1 MNERKNLTIM
11 DYFALYQMSLRS
23 FFWRVD
29 GRQMVTR
36 MGNDFLSLC
45 FVGVA
50 LMFSYLIPILIL
62 WTLVTIVKSIVSIP
76 LSVITGN
83 EAAGMLPIYIL
94 QLVML
99 IIFYIIVSPL
109 VLNKDRAKYNLHF
122 KQSTWWKN
130 TGISPSKIKK
140 DKGLYGEYIATMV
153 AEQCLERNKIYGKVF
168 NNVVIPKNGNDYAEI
183 DVLSI
188 NETGIH
194 VIEAKARGGIFQ
206 GKFLGEK
213 WTQTLGN
220 NVHEMRNPVLQNLG
234 HCNALSEYLNKT
246 LPNGSTKNKA
256 TYVDNFINI
265 VLMVIFE
272 IEDRLDHSIAPVEY
286 FFGMAEGNQGYQRYN
301 VVNTFKKRLTKQE
314 IDEIAKVI
322 EQLPHYSQ
330 QEMEAKMQ
338 ARELM
343 HLHYDEKDPIYR
355 FVILNFLNPDGSREE
370 RPFISKMEYGYRT
383 YYDMRDTLF
392 KAIPNSKII
401 VEDKEHETKS
411 FRKALELY
419 NANVKYE

>member
-153 AEQCLERNKIYGKVF
+153 AEQSLERNKIYGKVF

>member
-1 MNERKNLTIM
+1 MNERKNLTII

-45 FVGVA
+45 IVGVA

-62 WTLVTIVKSIVSIP
+62 WTLVTIAKSIVSIP

-99 IIFYIIVSPL
+99 IVFYIIVSPL

-153 AEQCLERNKIYGKVF
+153 AEQCLERNKIYGKIF

-194 VIEAKARGGIFQ
+194 VIEAKARGGIFT
-206 GKFLGEK
+206 GTFLK
-213 WTQTLGN
+213 NDWKQTLGN
-220 NVHEMRNPVLQNLG
+220 KVHEMDNPVLQNLG
-234 HCNALSEYLNKT
+234 HCNALSEYLNKK
-246 LPNGSTKNKA
+246 LPDGETKNKA

-272 IEDRLDHSIAPVEY
+272 IEDRLDHSIAPAEY

-322 EQLPHYSQ
+322 EQLPRYSQ
-330 QEMEAKMQ
+330 QEMEAKLQ
-338 ARELM
+338 ARELLR
-343 HLHYDEKDPIYR
+343 LHRKKEKVSYT
-355 FVILNFLNPDGSREE
+355 FVILNFPNPDGSREE
-370 RPFISKMEYGYRT
+370 RPFISKVEHGYRT

-392 KAIPNSKII
+392 KAIPNSKI
-401 VEDKEHETKS
+401 VSEEHKTEN
-411 FRKALELY
+411 FRDAL
-419 NANVKYE
+419 NFFNTNVKYE